1 MDKLFYLFIMNS
13 KKRCSFSTI
22 PNAFKQCT
30 ISLLITHS
38 ALFEGLKE
46 KLPDCSDIYLQE
58 LNKGKC

>member
-30 ISLLITHS
+30 ISLLIIHS

-46 KLPDCSDIYLQE
+46 KLPDLSNSYSSEESYD
-58 LNKGKC
+58 

>member
-1 MDKLFYLFIMNS
+1 MDKLFYLFIMNF

-30 ISLLITHS
+30 ISLLIIHS

-46 KLPDCSDIYLQE
+46 KLPDLSNSYSSEESYD
-58 LNKGKC
+58 

>member
-13 KKRCSFSTI
+13 KKRCPFSTI

-30 ISLLITHS
+30 ISLLIIHS

-46 KLPDCSDIYLQE
+46 KHPGLANSYSTEESYD
-58 LNKGKC
+58 